1 MTDSPADNDLATSA
15 RANRDR
21 TQRFIFEEA
30 DVRGEIVQLDS
41 AYRDVVALHQYA
53 PSVSRLIGEFLAAA
67 VLLATTLKFEG
78 KLILQARSEGQLPL
92 VMAECDS
99 GLNVRAIARG
109 AQEATAERFDQL
121 LAGGQL
127 AITIDPAKGERYQGI
142 VPLTGNSLAESLDA
156 YFSQSEQLGTRVWLS
171 ASQERAAGMLI
182 QQLPAQLI
190 SDQTQRAQQW
200 GHFCTLA
207 ETLRTDELQDLG
219 APQILYRLYHED
231 PLRLFEPLDVQFSC
245 SCSRERTYNALISLP
260 KAEIDS
266 ILKEFGNISMDCE
279 FCNQHYQFT
288 QDDVSGV
295 FASDETNTLH

>member
-1 MTDSPADNDLATSA
+1 MTDSPADNELATST
-15 RANRDR
+15 RASRDR

-99 GLNVRAIARG
+99 DLNVRAIARG

-127 AITIDPAKGERYQGI
+127 AITIDPAQGERYQGV

-171 ASQERAAGMLI
+171 ASQDRAAGMLI

-190 SDQTQRAQQW
+190 TDQTQRAQQW

-207 ETLRTDELQDLG
+207 ETLRTEELQDLG

-231 PLRLFEPLDVQFSC
+231 PLRLFEPLNVQFSC
-245 SCSRERTYNALISLP
+245 SCSRERTYSALISLP

-288 QDDVSGV
+288 RDDVSSV